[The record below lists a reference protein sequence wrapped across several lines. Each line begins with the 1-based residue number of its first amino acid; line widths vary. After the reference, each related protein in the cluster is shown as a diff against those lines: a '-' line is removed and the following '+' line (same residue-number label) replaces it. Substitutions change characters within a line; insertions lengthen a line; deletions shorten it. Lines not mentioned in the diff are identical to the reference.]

1 MARKTDS
8 VRSINVSVVGLSGM
22 EKDKGHA
29 GVGKSC
35 FCNRFMRSHAD
46 DYNVDHISVL
56 SQVGDCILFLLLLSY
71 YVFWKYAWLIIIDLE
86 SFQFK
91 IYQRFFIFTLDIA
104 HFNYRLLIYNICLK

>member
-56 SQVGDCILFLLLLSY
+56 SQVGFVSMFNVKLS
-71 YVFWKYAWLIIIDLE
+71 
-86 SFQFK
+86 
-91 IYQRFFIFTLDIA
+91 FIA
-104 HFNYRLLIYNICLK
+104 C

>member
-35 FCNRFMRSHAD
+35 LCNRFMRSLAD

-56 SQVGDCILFLLLLSY
+56 SQVGALNMLRKLAFC
-71 YVFWKYAWLIIIDLE
+71 
-86 SFQFK
+86 
-91 IYQRFFIFTLDIA
+91 FF
-104 HFNYRLLIYNICLK
+104 

>member
-56 SQVGDCILFLLLLSY
+56 SQVSQMFCINSVTLELKTNDTTMIVVNIVSLYTACSQIPWMFLFR
-71 YVFWKYAWLIIIDLE
+71 E
-86 SFQFK
+86 
-91 IYQRFFIFTLDIA
+91 
-104 HFNYRLLIYNICLK
+104 